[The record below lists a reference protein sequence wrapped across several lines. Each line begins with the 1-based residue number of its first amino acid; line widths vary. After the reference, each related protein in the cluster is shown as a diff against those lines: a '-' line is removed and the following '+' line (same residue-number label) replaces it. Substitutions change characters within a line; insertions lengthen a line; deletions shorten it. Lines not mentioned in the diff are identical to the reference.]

1 MANDAGGSEGDSEA
15 SQPPEHSVAPMEALL
30 VQQTALLSTMMQQMK
45 DLNTRVEAAE
55 EGAAKAASQ
64 GGGSAQSGEAE
75 LEALRQLPY
84 VPHASGNPSPVRP
97 ATLETDMAQMYDL
110 YNDKT
115 YDALS
120 KRTNSSMRYE
130 DLVLAPALSYLHDA
144 LVHSDA
150 TLDAISADGAK
161 LAFIGEKVYAGT
173 DGLVIDSVLKW
184 LKEFDAH
191 KAKAVLTMHAK
202 ANAKASIF
210 GDRPRG
216 AGKGGDASKGC
227 GGLGNGEGDVGG
239 TLWGTRRWETTG
251 LKAKAFQQFRVA
263 EGWPWLPAAEATVR
277 FHIVHLMS
285 KGTVQAASLQPYLSA
300 INDYHEERGYP
311 GPAKGRSVSRAVK
324 GMSSLQVQVVEE
336 RVEERTVQTWL
347 PARQV
352 SAVHAHGL
360 RMHPVGRAET
370 ELLRAC
376 TYEQAESSGE
386 RSTYWRLVW
395 ERD

>member
-15 SQPPEHSVAPMEALL
+15 SQPPEHS
-30 VQQTALLSTMMQQMK
+30 
-45 DLNTRVEAAE
+45 
-55 EGAAKAASQ
+55 
-64 GGGSAQSGEAE
+64 
-75 LEALRQLPY
+75 
-84 VPHASGNPSPVRP
+84 
-97 ATLETDMAQMYDL
+97 
-110 YNDKT
+110 
-115 YDALS
+115 
-120 KRTNSSMRYE
+120 
-130 DLVLAPALSYLHDA
+130 
-144 LVHSDA
+144 
-150 TLDAISADGAK
+150 AK

-227 GGLGNGEGDVGG
+227 GGLGNGEGGWSDSPCIFVKVMKVLVECLRSPRSAGGAEAAKRKQDVGG

-360 RMHPVGRAET
+360 RMHP
-370 ELLRAC
+370 
-376 TYEQAESSGE
+376 EQAESSGE